1 VPGRHDNS
9 AFATANLAR
18 RRLNVFAMLEKTTST
33 SSTKLEDGLTSRS
46 KYRIAI
52 RRTAPPAV
60 LALLLTVFLTTGF
73 IGLDFGYHWDEWIH
87 LGEVSR
93 PIESGVFLPRSY
105 IYGSMTFDIGSI
117 LLLPR
122 TIPFLATV
130 AKNSRPD
137 FGQPY
142 QELVPNSRAA
152 PLVAF
157 AKSKDFL
164 LRMRAVFL
172 VLTSLTGVWVFIAVR
187 ACKRS
192 GWEAVFASAVILT
205 SWEIAY
211 HARWVAPDTIQMQ
224 FTALW
229 LMFFAL
235 ALHSSMRAS
244 LWLRLSAVAA
254 GLACG
259 TKYQGGILLMPV
271 ITYSLLRFS
280 TPTAPGAFR
289 KAVKEILCNATLF
302 AGVFVIS
309 TPGIVLD
316 PLLVWQSLRH
326 VSHDYATGHLG
337 HTVGAVG
344 QHGLLLLVYL
354 TLVLMSHWRVASF
367 MLAALGCLG
376 VFILWKERPTT
387 TMLLLCAPVIHIL
400 VMICYRVMFVRNY
413 LLLVPFIALFAARG
427 AFQVWKISYPVVW
440 IRRGIATCLILLFLA
455 NMTFLA
461 FAARTI
467 TLQGRPTG
475 AAIVQYLKKH
485 PGTRYLLSST
495 AAEAVAKENV
505 MLSNTTRDAN
515 TGQRYLFYSDE
526 DELYLKLSSNRPGQ
540 YQRASGP
547 LNVNFDYYA
556 DWQGSEKVIDVSID
570 RAREMHL
577 FASP

>member
-1 VPGRHDNS
+1 VPGRYDNS

-18 RRLNVFAMLEKTTST
+18 RRLNVFAMPEKTTST
-33 SSTKLEDGLTSRS
+33 NSTKLEDGLTSRS

-73 IGLDFGYHWDEWIH
+73 IGLDFGYHWDEMFA
-87 LGEVSR
+87 LEEVSR

-105 IYGSMTFDIGSI
+105 NYGSMIFDIGSI

-130 AKNSRPD
+130 AKDSRPQYV
-137 FGQPY
+137 QPY
-142 QELVPNSRAA
+142 QELVPKSRAA

-157 AKSKDFL
+157 ATSKDFL
-164 LRMRAVFL
+164 LRMRGVFL

-235 ALHSSMRAS
+235 ALHSGTRAS

-254 GLACG
+254 GLGCG
-259 TKYQGGILLMPV
+259 TKYQGAILLVPV
-271 ITYSLLRFS
+271 IAYSVVRFS
-280 TPTAPGAFR
+280 TPTTPGALR
-289 KAVKEILCNATLF
+289 KAVKEILSNATVF

-309 TPGIVLD
+309 TPGSVLD
-316 PLLVWQSLRH
+316 PLLFCQSLRH
-326 VSHDYATGHLG
+326 VSHQYATGHLG

-344 QHGLLLLVYL
+344 QHGLLLLMYL
-354 TLVLMSHWRVASF
+354 TLVLMSHWPIASF
-367 MLAALGCLG
+367 MLAALACLG

-387 TMLLLCAPVIHIL
+387 MMLLLCAPVIYTLFMACH
-400 VMICYRVMFVRNY
+400 RVMFARNY
-413 LLLVPFIALFAARG
+413 LLLAPFIALFAAHG
-427 AFQVWKISYPVVW
+427 AFQVWNILYSVVW
-440 IRRGIATCLILLFLA
+440 IRRGIVTCLILFFLA

-461 FAARTI
+461 FAAWTI
-467 TLQGRPTG
+467 TLHRRPTG
-475 AAIVQYLKKH
+475 AAVAQYLKKH
-485 PGTRYLLSST
+485 PNTRYLLSST

-505 MLSNTTRDAN
+505 TLSNTTRDSNAA
-515 TGQRYLFYSDE
+515 QRYVFYSDE
-526 DELYLKLSSNRPGQ
+526 DDLWAKVSANWPGQ
-540 YQRASGP
+540 YHRVSGP
-547 LNVNFDYYA
+547 LDVNFDYYPGWRGA
-556 DWQGSEKVIDVSID
+556 EKVLDLSID

>member
-1 VPGRHDNS
+1 
-9 AFATANLAR
+9 
-18 RRLNVFAMLEKTTST
+18 MLEKTTST

-46 KYRIAI
+46 KYLIAT
-52 RRTAPPAV
+52 RRAAPIALLTLV
-60 LALLLTVFLTTGF
+60 LAVFDVTGWV
-73 IGLDFGYHWDEWIH
+73 GLDFGYHWDEMIH

-93 PIESGVFLPRSY
+93 PIESGVFLPRTY
-105 IYGSMTFDIGSI
+105 LYGSMTFDIGSI

-122 TIPFLATV
+122 TIPFLAT
-130 AKNSRPD
+130 ASKNSHPD

-172 VLTSLTGVWVFIAVR
+172 ILTSLTGVWVFIAVR

-205 SWEIAY
+205 SWEVAY

-235 ALHSSMRAS
+235 ALHSNRRAS

-259 TKYQGGILLMPV
+259 TKYQGGILLVPV
-271 ITYSLLRFS
+271 VIYSLLRFS
-280 TPTAPGAFR
+280 TPDAPGAFR
-289 KAVKEILCNATLF
+289 QAAKEILCNVIVF

-309 TPGIVLD
+309 TPGFVLD
-316 PLLVWQSLRH
+316 PLLCLQSLRH
-326 VSHDYATGHLG
+326 MGHEYATGHLG

-344 QHGLLLLVYL
+344 QHGLLLFVYL

-367 MLAALGCLG
+367 ILSALACLG
-376 VFILWKERPTT
+376 VVILWKERPTI
-387 TMLLLCAPVIHIL
+387 TMLLLCAPVMYTL
-400 VMICYRVMFVRNY
+400 VVICYRVMYVRNY

-505 MLSNTTRDAN
+505 TLSNTTQDSNAA
-515 TGQRYLFYSDE
+515 QRYMFYTDE